1 MVTVRD
7 ITLTSTCEHHFV
19 TIDGKATV
27 AYIPKDSVIGL
38 SKINRI
44 VQFFAQRPQ
53 VRERLTQQ
61 ILIALQT
68 LLGTNNVAVSIDAV
82 HYCVKARGIRDA
94 TSATTTTSLGGLF
107 KSSQNTRRIPARST
121 SPQLKRSRVHGEKCH
136 AGLCPRRRHP
146 RYPASQYQRLRLAE
160 GRLSQS
166 ARSGSASL
174 SDAGLALLDLL
185 AQVKFLTLFALLFG
199 AGLQLLLPRGK
210 RWIQS
215 RLTLLALLGFIH
227 GLFFWDGDILLAYAP
242 VGLVSWRMVREA
254 HHVKSLFNT
263 GVVLYLTGIAV
274 LVLLGLISGTVAN
287 RSWAPDAANLQY
299 EQYWKLHGGM
309 EAVSNRADM
318 LSDNLL
324 ALGAQY
330 GWQLAGMM
338 LMGAALMRSGWL
350 KGQFSLRHYRR
361 TGALLVAAGM
371 AVNLPAIFAQWYL
384 APGLSLVRVFTAGA
398 ART

>member
-1 MVTVRD
+1 MERNVTLDFVRGVA
-7 ITLTSTCEHHFV
+7 ILGILLLNISAF
-19 TIDGKATV
+19 GLPKA
-27 AYIPKDSVIGL
+27 AYL
-38 SKINRI
+38 N
-44 VQFFAQRPQ
+44 
-53 VRERLTQQ
+53 
-61 ILIALQT
+61 
-68 LLGTNNVAVSIDAV
+68 
-82 HYCVKARGIRDA
+82 
-94 TSATTTTSLGGLF
+94 
-107 KSSQNTRRIPARST
+107 PAW
-121 SPQLKRSRVHGEKCH
+121 
-136 AGLCPRRRHP
+136 
-146 RYPASQYQRLRLAE
+146 
-160 GRLSQS
+160 
-166 ARSGSASL
+166 SGSASL
-174 SDAGLALLDLL
+174 SDAWTWALLDLL

-227 GLFFWDGDILLAYAP
+227 GLFFWDGDILLAYAL

-274 LVLLGLISGTVAN
+274 LVLLGLISGTAAN

-384 APGLSLVRVFTAGA
+384 AWDYRWCAFLLQAPRELSAPLQAIGYAALAWGYWPQLCRFRVVGAIACVGRMALTNYLLQTLICTTLFYHLGLFMRFDRLQLLAFVPPIWAVNLLVSSLWLRRFRQGPVEWLWRQLTLRASGTSLKDTS
-398 ART
+398 R

>member
-1 MVTVRD
+1 MERNVTLDFVRGVA
-7 ITLTSTCEHHFV
+7 ILGILLLNISAF
-19 TIDGKATV
+19 GLPKA
-27 AYIPKDSVIGL
+27 AYL
-38 SKINRI
+38 N
-44 VQFFAQRPQ
+44 
-53 VRERLTQQ
+53 
-61 ILIALQT
+61 
-68 LLGTNNVAVSIDAV
+68 
-82 HYCVKARGIRDA
+82 
-94 TSATTTTSLGGLF
+94 
-107 KSSQNTRRIPARST
+107 PAW
-121 SPQLKRSRVHGEKCH
+121 
-136 AGLCPRRRHP
+136 
-146 RYPASQYQRLRLAE
+146 
-160 GRLSQS
+160 
-166 ARSGSASL
+166 SGSASL
-174 SDAGLALLDLL
+174 SDAWTWALLDLL

-227 GLFFWDGDILLAYAP
+227 GLFFWDGDILLAYAL

-274 LVLLGLISGTVAN
+274 LVLLGMISGTAAN
-287 RSWAPDAANLQY
+287 RSWVPDAANLQY

-384 APGLSLVRVFTAGA
+384 AWDYRWCAFLLQAPRELSAPLQAIGYAALAWGYWPQLCRFRLVGAIACVGRMALTNYLLQTLICTTLFYHLGLFMRFDRLQLLAFVPPIWAVNLLVSSLWLCRFRQGPVEWLWRQLTLRASGTSLKDTS
-398 ART
+398 R

>member
-1 MVTVRD
+1 MERNVTLDFVRGVA
-7 ITLTSTCEHHFV
+7 ILGILLLNISAF
-19 TIDGKATV
+19 GLPKA
-27 AYIPKDSVIGL
+27 AYL
-38 SKINRI
+38 N
-44 VQFFAQRPQ
+44 
-53 VRERLTQQ
+53 
-61 ILIALQT
+61 
-68 LLGTNNVAVSIDAV
+68 
-82 HYCVKARGIRDA
+82 
-94 TSATTTTSLGGLF
+94 
-107 KSSQNTRRIPARST
+107 PAW
-121 SPQLKRSRVHGEKCH
+121 
-136 AGLCPRRRHP
+136 
-146 RYPASQYQRLRLAE
+146 
-160 GRLSQS
+160 
-166 ARSGSASL
+166 SGSASL
-174 SDAGLALLDLL
+174 SDAWTWALLDLL

-227 GLFFWDGDILLAYAP
+227 GLFFWDGDILLAYAL

-274 LVLLGLISGTVAN
+274 LVLLGMISGTAAN
-287 RSWAPDAANLQY
+287 RLWVPDAANLQY

-384 APGLSLVRVFTAGA
+384 AWDYRWCAFLLQAPRELSAPLQAIGYAALAWGYWPQLCRFRLVGAIACVGRMALTNYLLQTLICTTLFYHLGLFMRFDRLQLLAFVPPIWAVNLLVSSLWLRRFRQGPVEWLWRQLTLRASGTSLKDTS
-398 ART
+398 R

>member
-1 MVTVRD
+1 MERNVTLDFVRGVA
-7 ITLTSTCEHHFV
+7 ILGILLLNISAF
-19 TIDGKATV
+19 GLPKV
-27 AYIPKDSVIGL
+27 AYL
-38 SKINRI
+38 N
-44 VQFFAQRPQ
+44 
-53 VRERLTQQ
+53 
-61 ILIALQT
+61 
-68 LLGTNNVAVSIDAV
+68 
-82 HYCVKARGIRDA
+82 
-94 TSATTTTSLGGLF
+94 
-107 KSSQNTRRIPARST
+107 PAW
-121 SPQLKRSRVHGEKCH
+121 
-136 AGLCPRRRHP
+136 
-146 RYPASQYQRLRLAE
+146 
-160 GRLSQS
+160 
-166 ARSGSASL
+166 SGSASL
-174 SDAGLALLDLL
+174 SDAWTWALLDLL

-227 GLFFWDGDILLAYAP
+227 GLFFWDGDILLAYAL

-274 LVLLGLISGTVAN
+274 LVLLGLISGTAAN

-384 APGLSLVRVFTAGA
+384 AWDYRWCAFLLQAPRELSAPLQAIGYAALAWGYWPQLCRFRLVGAIACVGRMALTNYLLQTLICTTLFYHLGLFMRFDRLQLLAFVPPIWAVNLLVSSLWLRRFRQGPVEWLWRQLTLRASGTSLKDTS
-398 ART
+398 R

>member
-1 MVTVRD
+1 MERNVTLDFVRGVA
-7 ITLTSTCEHHFV
+7 ILGILLLNISAF
-19 TIDGKATV
+19 GLPKA
-27 AYIPKDSVIGL
+27 AYL
-38 SKINRI
+38 N
-44 VQFFAQRPQ
+44 
-53 VRERLTQQ
+53 
-61 ILIALQT
+61 
-68 LLGTNNVAVSIDAV
+68 
-82 HYCVKARGIRDA
+82 
-94 TSATTTTSLGGLF
+94 
-107 KSSQNTRRIPARST
+107 PAW
-121 SPQLKRSRVHGEKCH
+121 
-136 AGLCPRRRHP
+136 
-146 RYPASQYQRLRLAE
+146 
-160 GRLSQS
+160 
-166 ARSGSASL
+166 SGSASL
-174 SDAGLALLDLL
+174 SDAWTWALLDLL

-227 GLFFWDGDILLAYAP
+227 GLFFWDGDILLAYAL

-274 LVLLGLISGTVAN
+274 LVLLGMISGTAAN

-384 APGLSLVRVFTAGA
+384 AWDYRWCAFLLQASRELSAPLPAIGYAALAWGYWPQLCRFRLVGAIACVGRMALTNYLLQTLICTTLFYHLGLFMRFDRLQLLAFVPPIWAVNLLVSSLWLRRFRQGPVEWLWRQLTLRASGTSLKDTS
-398 ART
+398 R

>member
-1 MVTVRD
+1 MERNVTLDFVRGVA
-7 ITLTSTCEHHFV
+7 ILGILLLNISAF
-19 TIDGKATV
+19 GLPKA
-27 AYIPKDSVIGL
+27 AYL
-38 SKINRI
+38 N
-44 VQFFAQRPQ
+44 
-53 VRERLTQQ
+53 
-61 ILIALQT
+61 
-68 LLGTNNVAVSIDAV
+68 
-82 HYCVKARGIRDA
+82 
-94 TSATTTTSLGGLF
+94 
-107 KSSQNTRRIPARST
+107 PAW
-121 SPQLKRSRVHGEKCH
+121 
-136 AGLCPRRRHP
+136 
-146 RYPASQYQRLRLAE
+146 
-160 GRLSQS
+160 
-166 ARSGSASL
+166 SGSASL
-174 SDAGLALLDLL
+174 SDAWTWALLDLL

-227 GLFFWDGDILLAYAP
+227 GLFFWDGDILLAYAL

-274 LVLLGLISGTVAN
+274 LVLLGLISGTAAN

-384 APGLSLVRVFTAGA
+384 AWDYRWCAFLLQAPRELSAPLQAIGYAALAWGYWPQLCRFRLVCAIACVGRMALTNYLLQTLICTTLFYHLGLFMRFDRLQLLAFVPPIWAVNLLVSSLWLRRFRQGPVEWLWRQLTLRASGTSLKDTS
-398 ART
+398 R

>member
-1 MVTVRD
+1 MERNVTLDFVRGVA
-7 ITLTSTCEHHFV
+7 ILGILLLNISAF
-19 TIDGKATV
+19 GLPKA
-27 AYIPKDSVIGL
+27 AYL
-38 SKINRI
+38 N
-44 VQFFAQRPQ
+44 
-53 VRERLTQQ
+53 
-61 ILIALQT
+61 
-68 LLGTNNVAVSIDAV
+68 
-82 HYCVKARGIRDA
+82 
-94 TSATTTTSLGGLF
+94 
-107 KSSQNTRRIPARST
+107 PAW
-121 SPQLKRSRVHGEKCH
+121 
-136 AGLCPRRRHP
+136 
-146 RYPASQYQRLRLAE
+146 
-160 GRLSQS
+160 
-166 ARSGSASL
+166 SGSASL
-174 SDAGLALLDLL
+174 SDAWTWALLDLL

-227 GLFFWDGDILLAYAP
+227 GLFFWDGDILLAYAL

-274 LVLLGLISGTVAN
+274 LVLLGMISGTAAN

-371 AVNLPAIFAQWYL
+371 AVNLPAIFAQWYMAWDYRWCAFLLQAPRELSAPLQAIGYAAL
-384 APGLSLVRVFTAGA
+384 AWGYWPQLCRFRLVGAIACVGRMALTNYLLQTLICTTLFYHLGLFMRFDRLQLLAFVPPIWAVNLLVSSLWLRRFRQGPVEWLWRQLTLRASGTSLKDTS
-398 ART
+398 R

>member
-1 MVTVRD
+1 MERNVTLDFVRGVA
-7 ITLTSTCEHHFV
+7 ILGILLLNISAF
-19 TIDGKATV
+19 GLPKA
-27 AYIPKDSVIGL
+27 AYL
-38 SKINRI
+38 N
-44 VQFFAQRPQ
+44 
-53 VRERLTQQ
+53 
-61 ILIALQT
+61 
-68 LLGTNNVAVSIDAV
+68 
-82 HYCVKARGIRDA
+82 
-94 TSATTTTSLGGLF
+94 
-107 KSSQNTRRIPARST
+107 PAW
-121 SPQLKRSRVHGEKCH
+121 
-136 AGLCPRRRHP
+136 
-146 RYPASQYQRLRLAE
+146 
-160 GRLSQS
+160 
-166 ARSGSASL
+166 SGSASL
-174 SDAGLALLDLL
+174 SDAWTWALLDLL

-227 GLFFWDGDILLAYAP
+227 GLFFWDGDILLAYAL

-274 LVLLGLISGTVAN
+274 LVLLGMISGTAAN

-309 EAVSNRADM
+309 EAVSNRVDM

-361 TGALLVAAGM
+361 TGALLVAAGHGGQSAGNIRPVVSGM
-371 AVNLPAIFAQWYL
+371 
-384 APGLSLVRVFTAGA
+384 GLSLVRVLLQAPRELSAPLQAIGYAALAWGYWPQLCRFRLVGA
-398 ART
+398 IACVGRMALTNYLLQTLICTTLFYHLGLFMRFDRLQLLAFVPPIWAVNLLVSSLWLRCFRQGPVEWLWRQLTLRASGTSLKDTSR

>member
-1 MVTVRD
+1 MERNVTLDFVRGVA
-7 ITLTSTCEHHFV
+7 ILGILLLNISAF
-19 TIDGKATV
+19 GLPKA
-27 AYIPKDSVIGL
+27 AYL
-38 SKINRI
+38 N
-44 VQFFAQRPQ
+44 
-53 VRERLTQQ
+53 
-61 ILIALQT
+61 
-68 LLGTNNVAVSIDAV
+68 
-82 HYCVKARGIRDA
+82 
-94 TSATTTTSLGGLF
+94 
-107 KSSQNTRRIPARST
+107 PAW
-121 SPQLKRSRVHGEKCH
+121 
-136 AGLCPRRRHP
+136 
-146 RYPASQYQRLRLAE
+146 
-160 GRLSQS
+160 
-166 ARSGSASL
+166 SGSASL
-174 SDAGLALLDLL
+174 SDAWTWALLDLL

-227 GLFFWDGDILLAYAP
+227 GLFFWDGDILLAYAL

-274 LVLLGLISGTVAN
+274 LVLLGLISGTAAN

-350 KGQFSLRHYRR
+350 KGQFSLRHYQR

-384 APGLSLVRVFTAGA
+384 AWDYRWCAFLLQAPRELSAPLQAIGYAALAWGYWPQLCRFRLVGAIACVGRMALTNYLLQTLICTTLFYHLGLFMRFDRLQLLAFVPPIWAVNLLVSSLWLRRFRQGPVEWLWRQLTLRASGTSLKDTS
-398 ART
+398 R

>member
-1 MVTVRD
+1 MERNVTLDFVRGVA
-7 ITLTSTCEHHFV
+7 ILGILLLNISAF
-19 TIDGKATV
+19 GLPKA
-27 AYIPKDSVIGL
+27 AYL
-38 SKINRI
+38 N
-44 VQFFAQRPQ
+44 
-53 VRERLTQQ
+53 
-61 ILIALQT
+61 
-68 LLGTNNVAVSIDAV
+68 
-82 HYCVKARGIRDA
+82 
-94 TSATTTTSLGGLF
+94 
-107 KSSQNTRRIPARST
+107 PAW
-121 SPQLKRSRVHGEKCH
+121 
-136 AGLCPRRRHP
+136 
-146 RYPASQYQRLRLAE
+146 
-160 GRLSQS
+160 
-166 ARSGSASL
+166 SGSASL
-174 SDAGLALLDLL
+174 SDAWTWALLDLL

-227 GLFFWDGDILLAYAP
+227 GLFFWDGDILLAYAL

-274 LVLLGLISGTVAN
+274 LVLLGMISGTAAN

-330 GWQLAGMM
+330 GWQLVGMM

-384 APGLSLVRVFTAGA
+384 AWDYRWCAFLLQAPRELSAPLQAIGYAALAWGYWPQLCRFRLVGAIACVGRMALTNYLLQTLICTTLFYHLGLFMRFDRLQLLAFVPPIWAVNLLVSSLWLRRFRQGPVEWLWRQLTLRASGTSLKDTS
-398 ART
+398 R

>member
-1 MVTVRD
+1 MERNVTLDFVRGVA
-7 ITLTSTCEHHFV
+7 ILGILLLNISAF
-19 TIDGKATV
+19 GLPKA
-27 AYIPKDSVIGL
+27 AYL
-38 SKINRI
+38 N
-44 VQFFAQRPQ
+44 
-53 VRERLTQQ
+53 
-61 ILIALQT
+61 
-68 LLGTNNVAVSIDAV
+68 
-82 HYCVKARGIRDA
+82 
-94 TSATTTTSLGGLF
+94 
-107 KSSQNTRRIPARST
+107 PAW
-121 SPQLKRSRVHGEKCH
+121 
-136 AGLCPRRRHP
+136 
-146 RYPASQYQRLRLAE
+146 
-160 GRLSQS
+160 
-166 ARSGSASL
+166 SGSASL
-174 SDAGLALLDLL
+174 SDAWTWALLDLL

-227 GLFFWDGDILLAYAP
+227 GLFFWDGDILLAYAL

-274 LVLLGLISGTVAN
+274 LVLLGMISGTAAN

-361 TGALLVAAGM
+361 TGALLVAADM

-384 APGLSLVRVFTAGA
+384 AWDYRWCAFLLQAPRELSAPLQAIGYAALAWGYWPQLCRFRLVGAIACVGRMALTNYLLQTLICTTLFYHLGLFMRFDRLQLLAFVPPIWAVNLLVSSLWLRRFRQGPVEWLWRQLTLRASGTSLKDTS
-398 ART
+398 R

>member
-1 MVTVRD
+1 MERNVTLDFVRGVA
-7 ITLTSTCEHHFV
+7 ILGILLLNISAF
-19 TIDGKATV
+19 GLPKA
-27 AYIPKDSVIGL
+27 AYL
-38 SKINRI
+38 N
-44 VQFFAQRPQ
+44 
-53 VRERLTQQ
+53 
-61 ILIALQT
+61 
-68 LLGTNNVAVSIDAV
+68 
-82 HYCVKARGIRDA
+82 
-94 TSATTTTSLGGLF
+94 
-107 KSSQNTRRIPARST
+107 PAW
-121 SPQLKRSRVHGEKCH
+121 
-136 AGLCPRRRHP
+136 
-146 RYPASQYQRLRLAE
+146 
-160 GRLSQS
+160 
-166 ARSGSASL
+166 SGSASL
-174 SDAGLALLDLL
+174 SDAWTWALLDLL

-199 AGLQLLLPRGK
+199 AALQLLLPRGK

-227 GLFFWDGDILLAYAP
+227 GLFFWDGDILLAYAL

-274 LVLLGLISGTVAN
+274 LVLLGMISGTAAN

-384 APGLSLVRVFTAGA
+384 AWDYRWCAFLLQAPRELSAPLQAIGYAALAWGYWPQLCRFRLVGAIACVGRMALTNYLLQTLICTTLFYHLGLFMRFDRLQLLAFVPPIWAVNLLVSSLWLRRFRQGPVEWLWRQLTLRASGTSLKDTS
-398 ART
+398 R

>member
-1 MVTVRD
+1 MERNVTLDFVRGVA
-7 ITLTSTCEHHFV
+7 ILGILLLNISAF
-19 TIDGKATV
+19 GLPKA
-27 AYIPKDSVIGL
+27 AYL
-38 SKINRI
+38 N
-44 VQFFAQRPQ
+44 
-53 VRERLTQQ
+53 
-61 ILIALQT
+61 
-68 LLGTNNVAVSIDAV
+68 
-82 HYCVKARGIRDA
+82 
-94 TSATTTTSLGGLF
+94 
-107 KSSQNTRRIPARST
+107 PAW
-121 SPQLKRSRVHGEKCH
+121 
-136 AGLCPRRRHP
+136 
-146 RYPASQYQRLRLAE
+146 
-160 GRLSQS
+160 
-166 ARSGSASL
+166 SGSASL
-174 SDAGLALLDLL
+174 SDAWTWALLDLL

-227 GLFFWDGDILLAYAP
+227 GLFFWDGDILLAYAL

-274 LVLLGLISGTVAN
+274 LVLLGLISGTAAN

-384 APGLSLVRVFTAGA
+384 AWDYRWCAFLLQAPRELSAPLQAIGYAALAWGYWPQLCRFRLVDAIACVGRMALTNYLLQTLICTTLFYHLGLFMRFDRLQLLAFVPPIWAVNLLVSSLWLRRFRQGPVEWLWRQLTLRASGTSLKDTS
-398 ART
+398 R